1 MIAVFLRGEL
11 ESERFGEK
19 LREMLAGRELDDVDA
34 AGRRAL
40 LEEHR
45 AYESREGLFGGFP
58 REVDWFR
65 AALTRDEVL
74 DIQFIDWSW
83 WLQLSG
89 GTRSAR
95 EAARRIR
102 AGELTP
108 LTADANAE
116 EHEPYLSSKSE
127 LIAVTT
133 PAKEKLVLLEGH
145 VRLTAY
151 ALYPDR
157 VPAELELLL
166 GSSEEMP
173 DWALF

>member
-19 LREMLAGRELDDVDA
+19 LREMLAGRELDDLDA

-74 DIQFIDWSW
+74 
-83 WLQLSG
+83 
-89 GTRSAR
+89 
-95 EAARRIR
+95 
-102 AGELTP
+102 
-108 LTADANAE
+108 
-116 EHEPYLSSKSE
+116 
-127 LIAVTT
+127 
-133 PAKEKLVLLEGH
+133 EK
-145 VRLTAY
+145 AMF
-151 ALYPDR
+151 D
-157 VPAELELLL
+157 
-166 GSSEEMP
+166 
-173 DWALF
+173 